1 MIGSQKKYILSID
14 QGTTS
19 CRAILFNKK
28 AETIAVSQKEITQI
42 FPRQGWVEH
51 DADEIFQTQLKVC
64 SDVISKAKISAE
76 EIAAIGITNQ
86 RETTVLW
93 NKLTGKPVYNAIVWQ
108 DTRTNSIC
116 RKLRDKGYSG
126 IVKDKTGLVIDSYF
140 SAAKIKWIFD
150 NINGARKAA
159 EKGDILFGTI
169 DTWLL
174 WKLTG
179 GKIHATDFSNA
190 SRTMLFNITELCWDT
205 EMLKL
210 FDIPGNILPEVKSS
224 SSLFGKTSKEIFNSI
239 SIPICGIA
247 GDQQAALFGHACFE
261 EGMVKNTYGT
271 GCFMLMN
278 TGKKKI
284 ISSHGL
290 LTTIAWSINN
300 KVEYAL
306 EGSVFIAGAA
316 VQWLRDN
323 LKVISKAA
331 DSEKLALKVK
341 DRKEIYFVPAFS
353 GLGTPYWD
361 MNACGA
367 LIGLR
372 RDTAIPDIARAVLE
386 SIAFQTR
393 DVIVSMEED
402 SGIKIKTLKVDGGA
416 TANNFL
422 MQFQSDI
429 LNISVE
435 RPEQAEQ
442 TALGAA
448 FLAGLHC
455 GFWNKKEISE
465 LKRKTKLFNPSM
477 NNSEIEK
484 LYTGWKKAVGRV
496 MNWYE

>member
-1 MIGSQKKYILSID
+1 MNRKKEKYILSVD

-19 CRAILFNKK
+19 CRAILFNKN
-28 AETIAVSQKEITQI
+28 AEAVAISQKEFTQI
-42 FPRQGWVEH
+42 FPKQGWVEH
-51 DADEIFQTQLKVC
+51 DAEEIFKVQIEVC
-64 SDVISKAKISAE
+64 RNVISKTKISPDS
-76 EIAAIGITNQ
+76 IASIGITNQ
-86 RETTVLW
+86 RETSVLW
-93 NKLTGKPVYNAIVWQ
+93 NKKTGKPVCNAIVWQ
-108 DTRTNSIC
+108 DTRTNSVC
-116 RKLRDKGYSG
+116 QRLRKEGLSE
-126 IVKDKTGLVIDSYF
+126 IVKEKTGLVIDSYF
-140 SAAKIKWIFD
+140 SATKIKWILD
-150 NINGARKAA
+150 NIKGVREHAK
-159 EKGDILFGTI
+159 KGDILFGTI

-179 GKIHATDFSNA
+179 GKVHATDYSNA
-190 SRTMLFNITELCWDT
+190 SRTMLFNISELCWDK
-205 EMLKL
+205 ELLKI
-210 FDIPGNILPEVKSS
+210 FDIPECILPEVKPSS
-224 SSLFGKTSKEIFNSI
+224 FHYGETAKGIFKKI
-239 SIPICGIA
+239 ILPIHGIA

-290 LTTIAWSINN
+290 LTTIAWGLDQ

-323 LKVISKAA
+323 MKVISKA
-331 DSEKLALKVK
+331 DESEALARKVK
-341 DRKEIYFVPAFS
+341 VRKEIYFVPAFS

-386 SIAFQTR
+386 AIAFQTK

-402 SGIKIKTLKVDGGA
+402 SGIKIKSLMVDGGA

-429 LNISVE
+429 LNIE
-435 RPEQAEQ
+435 IARPLQTEQ

-448 FLAGLHC
+448 FLAGLSC
-455 GFWNKKEISE
+455 GFWKKDEILK
-465 LKRKTKLFNPSM
+465 LKRKDKLFKPAM
-477 NNSEIEK
+477 TKTEIEK
-484 LYTGWKKAVGRV
+484 FYSGWKKAVSRV